1 MEDTLFNKGAVLDEL
16 KKIEDEIQ
24 EETLKE
30 NVDAD
35 KITKLYN
42 KQLWTGILMTQAPNW
57 GVF

>member
-30 NVDAD
+30 NVDGD

-57 GVF
+57 G